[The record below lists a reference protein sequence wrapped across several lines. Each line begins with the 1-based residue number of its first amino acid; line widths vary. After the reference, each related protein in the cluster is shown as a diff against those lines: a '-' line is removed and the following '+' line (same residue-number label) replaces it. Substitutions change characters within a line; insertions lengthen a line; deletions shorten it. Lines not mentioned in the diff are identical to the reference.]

1 MQGWGRGFDNL
12 PPLPPENDPR
22 VVGGGEERGGVT
34 RTSES
39 RTAII
44 LSGVSLGEP
53 NLQYVD
59 YVPYLVPRG
68 TRSASKRARVDGSST
83 SMSVPKKPRRPSTRP
98 STQNTCSML
107 LGERIIILSCFSF
120 YFFFLI

>member
-1 MQGWGRGFDNL
+1 L
-12 PPLPPENDPR
+12 PPLPLENDPR
-22 VVGGGEERGGVT
+22 VVGGGEDRGGAT
-34 RTSES
+34 GTSES
-39 RTAII
+39 RTVVI

-59 YVPYLVPRG
+59 YVPRLIPRG
-68 TRSASKRARVDGSST
+68 TWSASKRARVDGSST
-83 SMSVPKKPRRPSTRP
+83 STSVPKKPRCPSTWLN
-98 STQNTCSML
+98 TQNTGSML